1 MPRVPDETAITERL
15 RSEFDNKLDSHR
27 REVGLQFL
35 SMERWI
41 QTASATL
48 DKVVELQIQIH
59 AARESQISDRGLN
72 DEFRRD
78 FRSDMQKLTEVVGE
92 IKTQSAVNAIKISL
106 VVGAGMVAFNAA
118 LWAIGK
124 FIP

>member
-1 MPRVPDETAITERL
+1 MRIV
-15 RSEFDNKLDSHR
+15 
-27 REVGLQFL
+27 Q
-35 SMERWI
+35 WI
-41 QTASATL
+41 QTAGATL
-48 DKVVELQIQIH
+48 DKVVELQIQID

-72 DEFRRD
+72 DDFRRD
-78 FRSDMQKLTEVVGE
+78 FRSDMQKLTEMVGE

-124 FIP
+124 FIA